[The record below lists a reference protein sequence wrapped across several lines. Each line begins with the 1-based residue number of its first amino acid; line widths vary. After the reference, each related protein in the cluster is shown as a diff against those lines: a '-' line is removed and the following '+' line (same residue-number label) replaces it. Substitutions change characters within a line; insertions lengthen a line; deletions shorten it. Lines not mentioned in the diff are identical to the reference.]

1 MVALYAV
8 DKHSKE
14 YCEID
19 MNNIR
24 EAIDLVEKWYCPL
37 PFRHAYVDSTGI
49 AACCQTPRYQTTLD
63 KWGEHPKLIELQ
75 KELLNGDK
83 PKVCSGCVQQENAYG
98 TSLRTNSNRDYN
110 NQVFTDTR
118 LDFIDFRSINICNF
132 KCRSCD
138 PIFSHGIAQEIN
150 HYPELKKFLGPPPE
164 TKTVSVTDAN
174 IDWIMRNLGS
184 LKRIMF
190 TGGEPTVIPGVR
202 DLINKI
208 QQDHKDV
215 MVLITSN
222 ASFQDDFWFNI
233 TEQLPNLH
241 WTVSIDAVGPAAE
254 IVRHGS
260 DWSVIERNVSWLAQH
275 ANSLDINSVVTN
287 LTVFGLRPLLEFG
300 HRMQQL
306 SISPVGRHGD
316 LGCRHQFFVCQRPYL
331 LAADNLSTELTPRAV
346 DYLESCLSLDLD
358 DEQRNMLTGL
368 INQIK
373 SAEFNPALWDRSQS
387 YNQTLDQIRNEN
399 YSTLFKAQ
407 I

>member
-1 MVALYAV
+1 
-8 DKHSKE
+8 
-14 YCEID
+14 